1 MRGLVHI
8 YCGDGKGK
16 TTAAVGL
23 AVRAKGAGKKVLFVQ
38 FFKDGTSSEV
48 AVLRDDLGIDVRVAA
63 ENFGFIWNM
72 DEEELARAKRAY
84 TQLLLDAEKAS
95 AGCGL
100 LVLDEIISAANFGIV
115 PEQEILDFIACRPEG
130 LEIVMTGRD
139 PSPAL
144 CGAADYITEM
154 NKLRHP
160 YDEGVMG
167 RKGIE
172 F

>member
-48 AVLRDDLGIDVRVAA
+48 AVLRDDLGIDVR
-63 ENFGFIWNM
+63 F
-72 DEEELARAKRAY
+72 
-84 TQLLLDAEKAS
+84 
-95 AGCGL
+95 
-100 LVLDEIISAANFGIV
+100 ISAANFGIV